1 MKPAS
6 SGICRLLLPIQFGL
20 SRHWYI
26 YVSFMINSWYAAT
39 ALYVLSPR
47 GVTIALT
54 FMRLE
59 ATALSLRRDPRLLR
73 IPPYVSAFCIA
84 IGVIWL
90 LLLPL
95 DDYSRRTYISE
106 NALLP
111 GQVHTY
117 FGGSEQHIFRA
128 FRHEID
134 LLADKNNYEFVTESH
149 LLNIWRHIR
158 G

>member
-1 MKPAS
+1 MCS
-6 SGICRLLLPIQFGL
+6 YLCDTTG
-20 SRHWYI
+20 
-26 YVSFMINSWYAAT
+26 
-39 ALYVLSPR
+39 
-47 GVTIALT
+47 ALT
-54 FMRLE
+54 FMPLK

-84 IGVIWL
+84 IGVVWL

-95 DDYSRRTYISE
+95 DDYSRRTYVSE

-128 FRHEID
+128 FRHEVD
-134 LLADKNNYEFVTESH
+134 LLADKNNYEFVAECH
-149 LLNIWRHIR
+149 LLKIWRHTR

>member
-1 MKPAS
+1 V
-6 SGICRLLLPIQFGL
+6 LLP
-20 SRHWYI
+20 
-26 YVSFMINSWYAAT
+26 
-39 ALYVLSPR
+39 PR
-47 GVTIALT
+47 GATGALT
-54 FMRLE
+54 FMPLE

-84 IGVIWL
+84 IGVVWL

-95 DDYSRRTYISE
+95 DDYSRRTYVSE

-128 FRHEID
+128 FRHEVD
-134 LLADKNNYEFVTESH
+134 LLADTNNYVFVAERH
-149 LLNIWRHIR
+149 LLKIWRHTR

>member
-1 MKPAS
+1 MP
-6 SGICRLLLPIQFGL
+6 RLL
-20 SRHWYI
+20 S
-26 YVSFMINSWYAAT
+26 
-39 ALYVLSPR
+39 
-47 GVTIALT
+47 
-54 FMRLE
+54 
-59 ATALSLRRDPRLLR
+59 TALSLRRDPRLLR

-84 IGVIWL
+84 IGVVWL

-95 DDYSRRTYISE
+95 DDYSRRTYVSE

-128 FRHEID
+128 FRHEVD
-134 LLADKNNYEFVTESH
+134 LLADKNNYEFVAERH
-149 LLNIWRHIR
+149 PLKIWRYTP